1 MVIRMDYQRA
11 CSCRGAGYA
20 NANFVGQQTGN
31 RSQSDYQSGKC
42 GCTPS
47 DEYAPNKFE
56 YPSLAMM
63 YAPYQKFDCLYEPAE
78 ALKNATLFKELNKPF
93 LAGRRGGG
101 R

>member
-20 NANFVGQQTGN
+20 NLAAQQTGN
-31 RSQSDYQSGKC
+31 RNASENRDRKC

-63 YAPYQKFDCLYEPAE
+63 YAPYQHFDCLYEPAE
-78 ALKNATLFKELNKPF
+78 ALRNATLFKQLNKPF
-93 LAGRRGGG
+93 LAGRRGG